1 MFYIKI
7 FNTLPVPLASHNIPP
22 EVQIIFGEK
31 TKIFTLTIILPSP
44 QV

>member
-7 FNTLPVPLASHNIPP
+7 FNTFPVPLASHNITL